1 MARVCR
7 ACCCVDCRS
16 VAAVARVLRHAG
28 VSADHCFPRA
38 AQARSPAMAS
48 AAAQR
53 VYAASEDLREDR
65 ITEEQL
71 VDVARVAARDMDE
84 RTITVVSDLLHRR

>member
-1 MARVCR
+1 
-7 ACCCVDCRS
+7 
-16 VAAVARVLRHAG
+16 
-28 VSADHCFPRA
+28 
-38 AQARSPAMAS
+38 MAS